1 MYKIN
6 KNSKIYIAGH
16 KGMVGSAIWKHLKLN
31 GFKNLIG
38 RKRKE
43 LNLKNENIVFEFFEK
58 EKPDIVIDAAAKV
71 GCILANND
79 CPYQFL
85 IENMKIQII

>member
-58 EKPDIVIDAAAKV
+58 EKPDIVIDAAAKLV
-71 GCILANND
+71 V
-79 CPYQFL
+79 Y
-85 IENMKIQII
+85 